1 MNDTQVFWWWLFGIA
16 LLFIAFAVLSHMDYN
31 DAVQQESLYCEM
43 VAAWHESNGEFGW
56 PPYNGEC
63 K

>member
-1 MNDTQVFWWWLFGIA
+1 MSDTQVFWLGLFTI
-16 LLFIAFAVLSHMDYN
+16 LMMFLAFAVLSHMDYS

-43 VAAWHESNGEFGW
+43 VAAWHESKGEFGW